1 MTYRTKPSSR
11 GDILGVFDQIEQ
23 LQLLQRSLAG
33 GQPPGLGQ
41 NLHTNGTCTEVLL
54 ICSVK
59 CRSIHYSWWGLIE
72 RE

>member
-1 MTYRTKPSSR
+1 MTYRTKPSAR
-11 GDILGVFDQIEQ
+11 GDVLGVLDQIKQ

-41 NLHTNGTCTEVLL
+41 NLHTNMTRTEVLL

-59 CRSIHYSWWGLIE
+59 CRFIHYSWWGIIE
-72 RE
+72 RK